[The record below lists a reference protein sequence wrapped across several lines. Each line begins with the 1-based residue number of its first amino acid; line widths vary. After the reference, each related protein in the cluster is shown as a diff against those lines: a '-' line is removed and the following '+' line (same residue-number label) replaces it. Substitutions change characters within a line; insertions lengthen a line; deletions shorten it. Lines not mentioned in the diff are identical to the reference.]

1 MGYFDTSMSGVKW
14 IGSFKILSR
23 ILSLVRIAILARILS
38 PIQFGVFGIASLS
51 LSVVETLT
59 EPGIYVYL
67 MQEKKSIHKY
77 IDTAWVISILRGVL
91 LFTTLIFSSGI
102 ISGFFNTPEVK
113 HIINLIAL
121 VVLIRGFMN
130 PLRVNFLK
138 QLDYRKEF
146 SINSL
151 VLSVDIVVTVLSVAL
166 FKDPLGLV
174 LGLIAGAI
182 VEVILSFALIKYHP
196 KIKFDI
202 RLAKKITSAGKWVT
216 GSTIFNFLFSEG
228 DDTLV
233 GKLLGKYDLGIY
245 QISYKIATLPLT
257 EITNVANTVTFPIF
271 VQISNEKKRIAK
283 VFIKTALIIGLLS
296 FVLSTFI
303 FLFADT
309 IVAILL
315 GSAWSDSVDL
325 IKLLVIFGFIRAI
338 AISCNP
344 LFNALK
350 KQKYV
355 TLYTTI
361 SFVLMAMTIFPLMQ
375 KFGLRGVI
383 YSVIISSS
391 ISFLVNVINVIKV
404 LK

>member
-1 MGYFDTSMSGVKW
+1 
-14 IGSFKILSR
+14 
-23 ILSLVRIAILARILS
+23 
-38 PIQFGVFGIASLS
+38 
-51 LSVVETLT
+51 
-59 EPGIYVYL
+59 
-67 MQEKKSIHKY
+67 
-77 IDTAWVISILRGVL
+77 
-91 LFTTLIFSSGI
+91 
-102 ISGFFNTPEVK
+102 
-113 HIINLIAL
+113 
-121 VVLIRGFMN
+121 
-130 PLRVNFLK
+130 
-138 QLDYRKEF
+138 
-146 SINSL
+146 
-151 VLSVDIVVTVLSVAL
+151 VAL